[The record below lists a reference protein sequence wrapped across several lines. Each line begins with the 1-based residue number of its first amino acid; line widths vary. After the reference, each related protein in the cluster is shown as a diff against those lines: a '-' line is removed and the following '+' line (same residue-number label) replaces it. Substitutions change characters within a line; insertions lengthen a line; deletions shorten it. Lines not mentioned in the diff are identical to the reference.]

1 MNVMIYADSDGV
13 GMNQDDPNLKGS
25 SANQL
30 SLNHVGQEKHLK
42 IVIETMM
49 KMMQIESNTRY
60 LMQNVILK
68 QEKICLLCFERIIQK
83 IESSIITK
91 MHC

>member
-30 SLNHVGQEKHLK
+30 SLNHVGQEKHLQSVIM
-42 IVIETMM
+42 IVMMRVMITMM
-49 KMMQIESNTRY
+49 TR
-60 LMQNVILK
+60 MRRMIMVG
-68 QEKICLLCFERIIQK
+68 
-83 IESSIITK
+83 
-91 MHC
+91 